1 MKTILAAAMIVAV
14 GITGI
19 SFWRA
24 AHTRHIDFSSSQ
36 IFIHGTPVCV
46 VQQAGEILASVG
58 MCGTSGGASRED
70 GYGNG
75 RAFHGETPSLHEPL
89 LSLPP
94 GHPPVDSIPTFGEGP
109 RILI

>member
-19 SFWRA
+19 SFWHA
-24 AHTRHIDFSSSQ
+24 AHTRNIDFSSSQ

-58 MCGTSGGASRED
+58 MCGTSGGAYRED
-70 GYGNG
+70 GNG
-75 RAFHGETPSLHEPL
+75 GAFHGETPSLQEPL
-89 LSLPP
+89 RGLPP

>member
-1 MKTILAAAMIVAV
+1 MKAILAATMIVAV

-19 SFWRA
+19 SLRHA

-58 MCGTSGGASRED
+58 MCGTPGGAYRE
-70 GYGNG
+70 GGNG
-75 RAFHGETPSLHEPL
+75 RTFHGVTPSLPETLPG
-89 LSLPP
+89 LPP